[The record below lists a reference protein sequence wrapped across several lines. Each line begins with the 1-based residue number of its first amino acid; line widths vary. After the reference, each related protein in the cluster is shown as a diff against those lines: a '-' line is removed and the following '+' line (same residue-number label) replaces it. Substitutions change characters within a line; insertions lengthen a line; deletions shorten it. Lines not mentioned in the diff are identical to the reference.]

1 MKIIRLSLLATSL
14 FLVSCQSYNNA
25 VTPKAKVITDDFDG
39 SKIVMQS
46 PISSASKLSE
56 PWHLLGF
63 DYNSKTPGTVYL
75 TAVTQGINNV
85 FGLEFNADGKF
96 IKTSR
101 VSVSTDLKFSR
112 YGDKSQSRF
121 TIPYNDFVTISNS
134 SSVKMKIVKANSYSV
149 SSFGTSTR
157 ALVNSK
163 FQSFLEKTASL
174 R

>member
-1 MKIIRLSLLATSL
+1 MRTIRLSILTASL

-39 SKIVMQS
+39 SKIVTQS

-63 DYNSKTPGTVYL
+63 DYTSKTPNTFYL
-75 TAVTQGINNV
+75 TAVTQGIDNV

-96 IKTSR
+96 IKTTR
-101 VSVSTDLKFSR
+101 VSSTEIKLAQL
-112 YGDKSQSRF
+112 GNKSQSRF
-121 TIPYNDFVTISNS
+121 SIPYADFVTIANA
-134 SSVKMKIVKANSYSV
+134 SSVKMKIVKAHNYSV
-149 SSFGTSTR
+149 SSFGTSTG
-157 ALVNSK
+157 ALVGSK
-163 FQSFLEKTASL
+163 FQPFLEKVSSL